1 MKALLVRGGRVVD
14 PANKRDEVCDVLLE
28 KGKVAR
34 VAKSIKAPAG
44 CKVLDAKGRIVAPG
58 FFDMH
63 THLREPGFEYKE
75 TIETGSRA
83 AAEGGFASVACMAN
97 TEPPNDNQ
105 NVTRFIRERAA
116 EAGLVNVFP
125 VGAVSKGLRGEELAE
140 FGDMAEEGIVAVSDD
155 GIPVADAEL
164 MRRALEYAKLF
175 DFPVINHAEEPS
187 LSGGGVIHEG
197 KISTLLGLSGIPGAA
212 EDVMVARDV
221 YLTELTG
228 SRLHVPHLST
238 REAVRIV
245 REAKAR
251 GARVSCEVAPHHLV
265 LSDEACKTFDT
276 NTKMKPPLRTKAD
289 VEALRE
295 ALADGTIDAVAT
307 DHAPHHW
314 DEKSLE
320 FPRAPFGVVGLET
333 AVSLMTDR
341 FVHAGLLT
349 WTRLVELLS
358 ENPARILNLRSK
370 GHLSPGAD
378 ADVTVIDPEA
388 RVTVD
393 ASAFRSRSRNSP
405 FDGWK
410 LKGSPCATIVAGR
423 MVYERPS

>member
-14 PANKRDEVCDVLLE
+14 PANKRDEVCDVLVE

-44 CKVLDAKGRIVAPG
+44 CKELDAKGRIVAPG
-58 FFDMH
+58 FLDMH

-140 FGDMAEEGIVAVSDD
+140 FGDMAGEGIVAVSDD
-155 GIPVADAEL
+155 GNPVADAEL

-187 LSGGGVIHEG
+187 LSGDGVIHEG
-197 KISTLLGLSGIPGAA
+197 EISTLLGLRGIPGAA
-212 EDVMVARDV
+212 EDAMVARDV
-221 YLTELTG
+221 YLAELTG

-265 LSDEACKTFDT
+265 LGDEACKTFDT
-276 NTKMKPPLRTKAD
+276 NTKMKPPLRPKAD

-295 ALADGTIDAVAT
+295 ALADGTVDAVAT

-320 FPRAPFGVVGLET
+320 FPLAPFGVVGLET
-333 AVSLMTDR
+333 AVSLMADR

-349 WTRLVELLS
+349 WTRLVELFS

-378 ADVTVIDPEA
+378 ADVTVIIVSG
-388 RVTVD
+388 RV
-393 ASAFRSRSRNSP
+393 
-405 FDGWK
+405 
-410 LKGSPCATIVAGR
+410 
-423 MVYERPS
+423 VYERPS